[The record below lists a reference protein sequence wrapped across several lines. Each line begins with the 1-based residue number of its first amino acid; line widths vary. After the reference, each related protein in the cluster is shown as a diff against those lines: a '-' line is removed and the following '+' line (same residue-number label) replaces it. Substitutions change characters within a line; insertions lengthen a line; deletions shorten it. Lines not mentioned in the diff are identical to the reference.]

1 MFSNNAS
8 SHQLLSMGMLLAVI
22 LTGCTQTTLPPP
34 SDQPSRVVPATA
46 IVPIQ
51 PTSTLAPPRL
61 TAPAAP
67 AQPSITRAPARTSTP
82 PKALTPLTLKITS
95 PQDESTVDRT
105 PIAVIGQTTVGAVV
119 SVDGILADVDASGKF
134 QATVT
139 LDMGP
144 NLIVIVA
151 SDENGNELDAS
162 LLVNYEP

>member
-1 MFSNNAS
+1 
-8 SHQLLSMGMLLAVI
+8 
-22 LTGCTQTTLPPP
+22 
-34 SDQPSRVVPATA
+34 
-46 IVPIQ
+46 
-51 PTSTLAPPRL
+51 
-61 TAPAAP
+61 
-67 AQPSITRAPARTSTP
+67 
-82 PKALTPLTLKITS
+82 
-95 PQDESTVDRT
+95 
-105 PIAVIGQTTVGAVV
+105 V